1 MIVFTS
7 GRYRWNNEL
16 PTFVDSERFEEL
28 CGQLESLELSAET
41 RLSKLLEA
49 ISLYTADFL
58 PGAKYESWV
67 APMSSRHRTS
77 YFRCVAAALAVL
89 SERRR
94 YQEAERI
101 AKAALQIDPFDET
114 CHKYY
119 IMAMVKQGRQNQ
131 ALLHYSYMTDLFFR
145 EMGVSPSAPT
155 RELYREII
163 KTVGE
168 QRADIG
174 EIKEELQE
182 GGAGLSGAFF
192 CEYEV
197 FKNLYRLEARTASRT
212 GQAVFISLL
221 TLVEPEGAHAD
232 LKHRASIM
240 DSLFD
245 VIKASLRRGDVFSRF
260 SATQYVLMLPTL
272 TYENCEMVMER
283 VIRRYKQAYR
293 TKAAEIIASV
303 QPLSPVELQERARA

>member
-1 MIVFTS
+1 MIVFS
-7 GRYRWNNEL
+7 FGRYHWNNEL

-28 CGQLESLELSAET
+28 CGQLEALELSTDA
-41 RLSKLLEA
+41 RLAKLLEM

-58 PGAKYESWV
+58 PGARHESWV
-67 APMSSRHRTS
+67 APLSSRYRAT
-77 YFRCVAAALAVL
+77 YFKCVAAALAIL
-89 SERRR
+89 SDRRR
-94 YQEAERI
+94 YQEIERI
-101 AKAALQIDPFDET
+101 AKAELQIDPFDEI
-114 CHKYY
+114 CHRYY
-119 IMAMVKQGRQNQ
+119 KMAMEKQGRQNQ

-145 EMGVSPSAPT
+145 EMGVRPAAAT
-155 RELYREII
+155 RELYRDIV

-168 QRADIG
+168 LRADIG

-182 GGAGLSGAFF
+182 GDSGLSGAFF

-221 TLVEPEGAHAD
+221 TLVEPEDELTD
-232 LKHRASIM
+232 LKQRAKIM
-240 DSLFD
+240 DNLFE
-245 VIKASLRRGDVFSRF
+245 VIKTSLRRGDVFSRF

-283 VIRRYKQAYR
+283 VIRRYKQTFRA
-293 TKAAEIIASV
+293 KAAEIIASV
-303 QPLSPVELQERARA
+303 QPLSPVELQERVAR